1 MRSYTSAQFLTP
13 SWSAQQ
19 QRSEP
24 VRRTGLGA
32 AGEQNGAVCAA
43 HGPPGPRL
51 DRRHLPPSVKQQTLP
66 SQAGDVT
73 AWPKAGSGRGE
84 GPGAEAKGRRGEG
97 DREGGWAGG
106 RGAQRKRGQAAIGED
121 GAAPPLVPC
130 YCHCYLGLF
139 RELSKTQSGF
149 VGLALRTYAT
159 NCSGNSLEIS
169 QGAELSRN

>member
-1 MRSYTSAQFLTP
+1 MD
-13 SWSAQQ
+13 
-19 QRSEP
+19 
-24 VRRTGLGA
+24 
-32 AGEQNGAVCAA
+32 AGK
-43 HGPPGPRL
+43 
-51 DRRHLPPSVKQQTLP
+51 DRERK
-66 SQAGDVT
+66 
-73 AWPKAGSGRGE
+73 
-84 GPGAEAKGRRGEG
+84 RRGGGE
-97 DREGGWAGG
+97 RETEKDGGRGG